1 VFISVRGCTD
11 KTAGGCRKLYEL
23 SVISQVSNVLRNHG
37 ALLILGLV
45 VILVIGGVIF
55 PAVWSRKK
63 PRRTAALDVL
73 DRILRW
79 KRLLS

>member
-1 VFISVRGCTD
+1 MSRT
-11 KTAGGCRKLYEL
+11 RRHLYEL
-23 SVISQVSNVLRNHG
+23 SVVSQVSNVLTNHG

-63 PRRTAALDVL
+63 TRRTAALDVL

-79 KRLLS
+79 KR